1 MTEPKIRFKNDN
13 GNKYSD
19 LKKMLISDVMVERH
33 ELKTLSKDLP
43 QLSFTIEE
51 GVINPED
58 KKTNKRD
65 FLMKDKSSKKFA
77 VTELDDIIYNPANIK
92 FGAIHRNKMGRG
104 GVSPIYA
111 IFKPLV
117 NPEYLELYVQRKTFI
132 SKAMRYL
139 EGSVVKLMSLK
150 PDDFLKLGINLPCEE
165 EQQKIADFISK
176 IDNVIFESEQE
187 LSYLQNQKKGVMQKI
202 FNQSIRFKNDEGN
215 EFPEW
220 EEKKLSEMGEFLR
233 GGTLSKEDINGTDI
247 PCVLYGH
254 LYTEYGEKI
263 EKVKFYT
270 NNKNNIFAK
279 KNDVLFPTS
288 TTADAESLISP
299 SSVELDEIAVG
310 GDIIVYRPNEK
321 ILGAYL
327 SYIINNKLR
336 KQFAIYA
343 QGSTIIHIQ
352 SKNLGPRI
360 IPIPCIEEQKKI
372 VEFLS
377 LYDEAIIYSKEE
389 LENYKK
395 LKKGLLQQ
403 MFI

>member
-1 MTEPKIRFKNDN
+1 MTEPKIRFKNDD
-13 GNKYSD
+13 GNNYPN
-19 LKKMLISDVMVERH
+19 LKKLLISDVMVERH

-65 FLMKDKSSKKFA
+65 FLIKDKSSKKFA

-92 FGAIHRNKMGRG
+92 FGAIHRNKLGRG

-117 NPEYLELYVQRKTFI
+117 NSTYLELYVQRKKFI

-150 PDDFLKLGINLPCEE
+150 PDDFLKLEINLPCEE
-165 EQQKIADFISK
+165 EQNKISNFITE
-176 IDNVIFESEQE
+176 IDTIILESEQE
-187 LSYLQNQKKGVMQKI
+187 LKYLLSQKKGVMQKL
-202 FNQSIRFKNDEGN
+202 FNQSIRFKDDSGN
-215 EFPEW
+215 EYPKW
-220 EEKKLSEMGEFLR
+220 EKRKLLEVGSFLR
-233 GGTLSKEDINGTDI
+233 GGTLSKEDISGTET

-263 EKVKFYT
+263 DKVKFYT
-270 NNKNNIFAK
+270 NNKSNTFAK

-299 SSVELDEIAVG
+299 SSVEIYEIAVG
-310 GDIIVYRPNEK
+310 GDIIVFRPNEE
-321 ILGAYL
+321 IIGAYL
-327 SYIINNKLR
+327 SYIINNALR

-352 SKNLGPRI
+352 SKNLGPRLI
-360 IPIPCIEEQKKI
+360 SIPCIEEQRKI
-372 VEFLS
+372 VDLLS
-377 LYDEAIIYSKEE
+377 LYDEAIVNSKQEIE
-389 LENYKK
+389 KYKD

>member
-1 MTEPKIRFKNDN
+1 MTEPKIRFKNDD
-13 GNKYSD
+13 GNKYPD

-33 ELKTLSKDLP
+33 ELRTLSKDLP

-117 NPEYLELYVQRKTFI
+117 NPSYLELYVQRKTFI

-150 PDDFLKLGINLPCEE
+150 PDDFLKLEINLPCED

-176 IDNVIFESEQE
+176 IDDVIFESEQE
-187 LSYLQNQKKGVMQKI
+187 LSCLQNQKKGVMQKI
-202 FNQSIRFKNDEGN
+202 FNQSIRFKADDGN
-215 EFPEW
+215 EFPKW
-220 EEKKLSEMGEFLR
+220 EEKNLSEVGTFLR
-233 GGTLSKEDINGTDI
+233 GGTLSKEDINGTDT

-299 SSVELDEIAVG
+299 SSVELEEIAVG
-310 GDIIVYRPNEK
+310 GDIIVYRPNEN

-360 IPIPCIEEQKKI
+360 IQIPCIEEQKKI

-377 LYDEAIIYSKEE
+377 LYDEVIAASKEE

>member
-1 MTEPKIRFKNDN
+1 MTEPKIRFKNDD
-13 GNKYSD
+13 GNKYPD

-33 ELKTLSKDLP
+33 ELRTLSKDLP

-117 NPEYLELYVQRKTFI
+117 NPSYLELYVQRKTFI

-150 PDDFLKLGINLPCEE
+150 PDDFLKLEINLPCED

-176 IDNVIFESEQE
+176 IDDVIFESEQE
-187 LSYLQNQKKGVMQKI
+187 LSCLQNQKKGVMQKI
-202 FNQSIRFKNDEGN
+202 FNQSIRFKADDGN
-215 EFPEW
+215 EFPKW
-220 EEKKLSEMGEFLR
+220 EEKKLSEVGTFLR
-233 GGTLSKEDINGTDI
+233 GGTLSKEDINGTDT

-270 NNKNNIFAK
+270 NNKNNIF
-279 KNDVLFPTS
+279 VM
-288 TTADAESLISP
+288 
-299 SSVELDEIAVG
+299 
-310 GDIIVYRPNEK
+310 
-321 ILGAYL
+321 
-327 SYIINNKLR
+327 
-336 KQFAIYA
+336 
-343 QGSTIIHIQ
+343 
-352 SKNLGPRI
+352 
-360 IPIPCIEEQKKI
+360 
-372 VEFLS
+372 
-377 LYDEAIIYSKEE
+377 
-389 LENYKK
+389 
-395 LKKGLLQQ
+395 LQL
-403 MFI
+403 M